1 MEQKKGKSQG
11 LPQNRVP
18 RYLCS
23 KTEEPYKLS
32 CPKVFSPYISNF
44 YHRDMA
50 EFLEII
56 YQVHEIPQA
65 RNAGMG
71 CHVLLQRI
79 LLIQGL
85 NLCLLNWQADS
96 S

>member
-1 MEQKKGKSQG
+1 M
-11 LPQNRVP
+11 
-18 RYLCS
+18 
-23 KTEEPYKLS
+23 EEPQKLS

-44 YHRDMA
+44 YHRNTA

-56 YQVHEIPQA
+56 YQVYEIPQV

-71 CHVLLQRI
+71 GHFLLQGI

-85 NLCLLNWQADS
+85 NLCLLHWQADS
-96 S
+96 SQVDANWEAQVD